1 MASFKITQETDRTDR
16 LARLTSDH
24 SSKRKMFN
32 MRMEAELHWRLKVY
46 AFQRGIS
53 MADCVR
59 KALEQWLPAQG
70 KKLKD

>member
-1 MASFKITQETDRTDR
+1 MFRPDRG
-16 LARLTSDH
+16 SNEP
-24 SSKRKMFN
+24 KQFN

-46 AFQRGIS
+46 AFQQGIS

-59 KALEQWLPAQG
+59 KALEQWLPTQE